1 MSADNPRLRLGIF
14 GIVIIT
20 LFAAL
25 FSRLWYLQVMAT
37 KQLKI
42 AAQELQTRTLYQEA
56 PRGRIYDRN
65 GVVLVDNRISVV
77 VTIDPKNLPGG
88 RIDPADPKVAQKR
101 ADPKR
106 VAILD
111 KLATE
116 LTRYTQ
122 QNITRDFIES
132 RLVDVRYSPYTP
144 VPVAVDVPKP
154 GLLYLSEHHAEFGD
168 AIAVTQATVRS
179 YPLGR
184 TASHLLGY
192 VGTATQEE
200 LDAKANAGTTK
211 KYTPGDEIGK
221 TGAERTYED
230 ELRGTPGRL
239 KLEVDAAGNTVRQ
252 LEYDPPIP
260 GNDVYLSID
269 ANVQA
274 ITENALHDE
283 LVNAHNRRN
292 KDGSYNQS
300 PAGAAVILDPN
311 NGQVI
316 AMASFPDYDPSA
328 FVNGISSS
336 VWDPL
341 NNDPYTPLNNRA
353 LQGQYAPG
361 STFKLVTALAGLR
374 TGVITPDTTINDGG
388 RYVVPGCKGAV
399 EQCSFVNSGGASH
412 GRVNLP
418 RALTVSSDVYFYQL
432 GGQFWT
438 QRSTFG
444 DPIQDAAKDLGF
456 DTESGIPLPGE
467 QTGFVL
473 TPGQKQDLHN
483 KYPNAYPYGDW
494 YTGDNVQLAIGQ
506 NAVAVTPLQLAD
518 AYSTLA
524 NGGTLYSPNIAIK
537 ITKGGTDEVVR
548 SIEPRALHKVD
559 LPATFRDPIMQGL
572 FGAVNSQEGT
582 AYGAFRNFPNWQ
594 VAGKTGTAQIT
605 GKQDTALFV
614 GIAPFD
620 APRYVGVAVLE
631 ESGFGA
637 TAAAPVIR
645 RVFQALADPSTA
657 PTVGPGGV
665 LSAAVP
671 GAVDNSNG
679 SPD

>member
-1 MSADNPRLRLGIF
+1 MNTDNPRLRLGIF

-25 FSRLWYLQVMAT
+25 FARLWYLQVMAT
-37 KQLKI
+37 KQFKL
-42 AAQELQTRTLYQEA
+42 AAQDLQTRTILQEA
-56 PRGRIYDRN
+56 PRGRVFDRN
-65 GVVLVDNRISVV
+65 GIVLVDNRISVV
-77 VTIDPKNLPGG
+77 VTVDKKKLPDEKKHSAERG
-88 RIDPADPKVAQKR
+88 
-101 ADPKR
+101 
-106 VAILD
+106 AILD
-111 KLATE
+111 KLSTE

-122 QNITRDFIES
+122 QNITRDFLEA

-144 VPVAVDVPKP
+144 VPVAVDVPKE
-154 GLLYLSEHHAEFGD
+154 GLLYLAEHHAEFGD
-168 AIAVTQATVRS
+168 AIAVLQATVRS

-192 VGTATQEE
+192 VGSATQEE
-200 LDAKANAGTTK
+200 LDAKTASPKT
-211 KYTPGDEIGK
+211 YTPGDEIGK

-239 KLEVDAAGNTVRQ
+239 RLEVDAAGNTVRQ
-252 LEYDPPIP
+252 LSYDPPIP
-260 GNDVYLSID
+260 GNDVYLSVD
-269 ANVQA
+269 ANIQA
-274 ITENALHDE
+274 ITENALRDE
-283 LVNAHNRRN
+283 LQNAHNRRN

-316 AMASFPDYDPSA
+316 AMASYPDYDPAA
-328 FVNGISSS
+328 FVNGISSG

-341 NNDPYTPLNNRA
+341 QDPASFFPLNNRA

-361 STFKLVTALAGLR
+361 STFKLVPALAGLR
-374 TGVITPDTTINDGG
+374 TGVITPETTISDGG

-399 EQCSFVNSGGASH
+399 EQCSFVNSGGTAH
-412 GRVNLP
+412 GRVNLQ

-444 DPIQDAAKDLGF
+444 DPIQDTAKDLGF
-456 DTESGIPLPGE
+456 DAETGIPLPGE
-467 QTGFVL
+467 QKGFVL
-473 TPGQKQDLHN
+473 TPGAKKSLHDQN
-483 KYPNAYPYGDW
+483 PTAFPYGDW
-494 YTGDNVQLAIGQ
+494 FTGDNVQLAIGQ
-506 NAVAVTPLQLAD
+506 NAVTVTPLQLAN

-524 NGGTLYSPNIAIK
+524 NGGVLYSPNIAIK
-537 ITKGGTDEVVR
+537 ITKGGTNDVVR
-548 SIEPRALHKVD
+548 TIESRVLHQVSI
-559 LPATFRDPIMQGL
+559 PANFRDPIMQGL
-572 FGAVNSQEGT
+572 FGAVNSAEGT
-582 AYGAFRNFPNWQ
+582 AYGAFRSFPNWQ
-594 VAGKTGTAQIT
+594 VAGKTGTAQVT

-620 APRYVGVAVLE
+620 APKYVGVAVLE
-631 ESGFGA
+631 QSGFGA

-645 RVFQALADPSTA
+645 RVFQALADPAKA

-665 LSAAVP
+665 LSAPVP